1 MAVDPQSIAVLI
13 PAHNEEG
20 AVGQTIIDIK
30 KLLPEAR
37 VVVCDNHS
45 TDLTAVEAKEAGAQ
59 VITEKRKGK
68 GNAVRRLLT
77 SVQAE
82 IYILV
87 DGDNTYDLT
96 HLLDALEFFHR
107 NSMDLMT
114 GNRLL
119 SLTTHMRA
127 GHGFGNTLFTKS
139 LRLFLDVQTQDVF
152 SGLRIMSRRL
162 IRSFPLVSTEFEIE
176 TELSIFAARMRLPQ
190 LDFPTSVRE
199 RVGTESKL
207 NTFRDGIRI
216 LFFIFRSVHREYPL
230 KIYLPISILLIITS
244 LLSLTDLYVDFL
256 ETGSVLRLPTLIV
269 ACIILLSGIFSF
281 ITGIILREISA
292 IKYQFRYLVYINA
305 GNSNT

>member
-1 MAVDPQSIAVLI
+1 MVVDYQSVAVLI
-13 PAHNEEG
+13 PAHNEQG
-20 AVGQTIIDIK
+20 AIGQTVTDIK
-30 KLLPEAR
+30 KLLPQANI
-37 VVVCDNHS
+37 VVCDNHS
-45 TDLTAVEAKEAGAQ
+45 TDLTAVEAQEAGAE

-68 GNAVRRLLT
+68 GNAVRRLMT
-77 SVQAE
+77 SVQAN

-96 HLLDALEFFHR
+96 HLQDALEFFHR

-114 GNRLL
+114 GNRLS
-119 SLTTHMRA
+119 SLTSHMRA

-162 IRSFPLVSTEFEIE
+162 TRSFPLVSTEFEIE
-176 TELSIFAARMRLPQ
+176 TELSIFAARMRIPQ
-190 LDFPTSVRE
+190 ADFPTSVRE
-199 RVGTESKL
+199 RIGTQSKL

-216 LFFIFRSVHREYPL
+216 LFFILRSAHREYPL
-230 KIYLPISILLIITS
+230 KIYLPISIFLIITS

-269 ACIILLSGIFSF
+269 ACIVLLSGIVSF

-292 IKYQFRYLVYINA
+292 IKYQSRYLVYINA
-305 GNSNT
+305 ENSNA

>member
-1 MAVDPQSIAVLI
+1 MQLVKRSLTLRSYYR
-13 PAHNEEG
+13 G
-20 AVGQTIIDIK
+20 S
-30 KLLPEAR
+30 

-45 TDLTAVEAKEAGAQ
+45 TDLTAVEAQEAGAQ
-59 VITEKRKGK
+59 VITEKRQGK

-127 GHGFGNTLFTKS
+127 GHGFGNSLFTKS

-162 IRSFPLVSTEFEIE
+162 IRSCPLVSTEFIE
-176 TELSIFAARMRLPQ
+176 TELSIFAARMRIPQ
-190 LDFPTSVRE
+190 ADFPTSVRE

-244 LLSLTDLYVDFL
+244 LLSLADLYVDFL

-292 IKYQFRYLVYINA
+292 IKYQSRYLVYINA
-305 GNSNT
+305 ENSNI